1 MIGHAIAALLL
12 FFATQKRAQI
22 YDRVFMISMVL
33 QAAGW
38 FLLFYRGII
47 SDILSFSFGN
57 TLIFCG
63 FCLESIALF
72 SLVRPMGK
80 RWLKFFA
87 AVLALSLIIIWLP
100 LSGQDQ
106 KVGMVSFVIP
116 FFFLFPGIFLVY
128 SAPRPSPL
136 KQFIGGILILYITA
150 VLARG
155 VYLLIAKA
163 SVPGINKS
171 SSPGVLGSIPVW
183 GSSSPGRSW
192 QSPVSPSPR
201 LASRERGPGLR

>member
-1 MIGHAIAALLL
+1 MIETLDVRTLILILMIGQAIAALLL

-22 YDRVFMISMVL
+22 YDRVFMISMAL

-116 FFFLFPGIFLVY
+116 FFFFSLV
-128 SAPRPSPL
+128 SFWSTQPR
-136 KQFIGGILILYITA
+136 
-150 VLARG
+150 V
-155 VYLLIAKA
+155 
-163 SVPGINKS
+163 
-171 SSPGVLGSIPVW
+171 
-183 GSSSPGRSW
+183 RSH
-192 QSPVSPSPR
+192 
-201 LASRERGPGLR
+201 